1 MTRVLPFFRVPKR
14 LLPLLAGLHQL
25 LFHVDHFVLE
35 VHAVPGQADQLADSH
50 PGEGGRQEQRL
61 EGIALQ
67 RFKQFFLFR
76 CVQRHH
82 RLLHHL
88 GTDGVGGRVLRQIL
102 HPHGHVQ
109 RPVQD
114 AVDVLDV
121 LGAHSIVPHLVVE
134 LLDHGRPQILEQ
146 YVTEGRLQVQP
157 HHGFVLERRV
167 GLYVRQ
173 VLLQPGVQPLP
184 HGDNILRLG
193 LGRLLGSGRR
203 FGRLPSVD
211 AQQRFHL
218 LPALLL
224 SAGVDALADQLAR
237 LGIGAQGPPRCHC
250 FFFSDFL
257 RR

>member
-1 MTRVLPFFRVPKR
+1 M
-14 LLPLLAGLHQL
+14 
-25 LFHVDHFVLE
+25 
-35 VHAVPGQADQLADSH
+35 
-50 PGEGGRQEQRL
+50 
-61 EGIALQ
+61 
-67 RFKQFFLFR
+67 
-76 CVQRHH
+76 
-82 RLLHHL
+82 
-88 GTDGVGGRVLRQIL
+88 
-102 HPHGHVQ
+102 
-109 RPVQD
+109 QD

-134 LLDHGRPQILEQ
+134 FLDHGRPQILEQ
-146 YVTEGRLQVQP
+146 YVTEGGLQVQP

-184 HGDNILRLG
+184 HGDDILRLG

-237 LGIGAQGPPRCHC
+237 LGIGAQGDPGLPGAIASFSQISFAVSTLQRHRFLLSSTSPSGTAAISGSFSPPSRTVP
-250 FFFSDFL
+250 SRRGQL
-257 RR
+257 RTWRVC